1 MNEFCSEKE
10 KDRGVLVLQTASG
23 KQEECTKSWMLDL
36 PRFQNWT
43 NWMFAGISFCSCF
56 HLIGAF
62 SQQKK
67 EFMVYFCRCNFAV
80 GGREFKWRHVADH
93 IRWDP
98 LGNPPSSSPS
108 HMINFLVYRLIL
120 LTLKQS
126 VQSCTGT
133 EQAKFQIQGWPLL
146 PQLLWLGQCSGN
158 CWPLGWPPCWPST
171 FWPLGCWPPWPL
183 LACGLSSPGAQ
194 PCETEKPPPL
204 HHRGLSF
211 SPPVLTFAS
220 SLSSDV
226 SSFFNFSIA
235 PGSVLSA
242 P

>member
-1 MNEFCSEKE
+1 
-10 KDRGVLVLQTASG
+10 
-23 KQEECTKSWMLDL
+23 MLDL
-36 PRFQNWT
+36 LRFQNWT